1 MKQCETLLFLF
12 RQPKGSFAEI
22 NSLNT
27 PQTNKKIGIT
37 RVNEVHNNDARE
49 DLTHPDEGRDGK
61 FMLHQNIHDMHILE
75 SWGFSPMH
83 YCWEATHIWRLN
95 ATAVHLSWCSPEVQP
110 AWAEPQKQSMN
121 KKVTREASV
130 RMGDF
135 LIFLPGSASAKHP
148 LFLSSI
154 SISA

>member
-83 YCWEATHIWRLN
+83 YCWEATHIWILN
-95 ATAVHLSWCSPEVQP
+95 ATAVHLSRCSLEVQP